1 MNQKIVTKGNVKLCF
16 TFSCVIIV
24 AIMIGYWVYKFEIE
38 DRDIG
43 VVDFVPL
50 DEGTDIN
57 LPFVTLCFID
67 PFVDERLKNWIPL
80 INESSYLQYL
90 RGDFYDPD
98 LQILD
103 YSDLTFHLGDYFLYA
118 EDRWRNQSSFRNSS
132 LSIEHKEVFSGFYF
146 NSFVKCFSLKFGL
159 ENNRYLKRIRFH
171 YDLSKLISDWT
182 PAWMNG
188 TEDIYLRVY
197 YKIHYPG
204 HFLLGDYPGYFYL
217 YPTSIFQSVYI
228 EELELLRRRN
238 TRKKKCLR
246 KNTRYDSTLID
257 KYLLEA
263 RCRVPYLLMNRNIA
277 QCNSGERIKN
287 GMLSYE
293 KVKSFN
299 IPKSCERIAKMMLI
313 KRSKKKDSGYSTT
326 WNFMIHYPDEFKVI
340 MQSKEVDIHSLIGNI
355 GGYLGLFLGDVT
367 YINSNFILNVIELK
381 LFFIYKF
388 LSP

>member
-1 MNQKIVTKGNVKLCF
+1 MSQKIFTKGNVKLFF
-16 TFSCVIIV
+16 TFSCIIIV
-24 AIMIGYWVYKFEIE
+24 SIMIGYWFYKFGIE

-50 DEGTDIN
+50 DEGTDID
-57 LPFVTLCFID
+57 LPFVTLCFIG
-67 PFVDERLKNWIPL
+67 PFVDERFKNLVPNISE
-80 INESSYLQYL
+80 NSYLQYL
-90 RGDFYDPD
+90 KGDFYDQT
-98 LQILD
+98 LQTLD
-103 YSDLTFHLGDYFLYA
+103 YSHLTFDLGDYFLYA
-118 EDRWRNQSSFRNSS
+118 EDRWRNQSTFRNSS
-132 LSIEHKEVFSGFYF
+132 LSIQHKEVFSGFYF
-146 NSFVKCFSLKFGL
+146 NSFVKCFSLEFGMK
-159 ENNRYLKRIRFH
+159 NNRYLKRIRFH
-171 YDLSKLISDWT
+171 YNLSKLISDWT
-182 PAWMNG
+182 PVWING

-217 YPTSIFQSVYI
+217 HPTSIFQSVYI

-246 KNTRYDSTLID
+246 KNTRYDSVVID
-257 KYLLEA
+257 KYLAETK
-263 RCRVPYLLMNRNIA
+263 CRVPYLLANRKIA
-277 QCNSGERIKN
+277 PCNSGEKMKN

-313 KRSKKKDSGYSTT
+313 KKYKKKDSGYSTT

-355 GGYLGLFLGDVT
+355 GGYLGLFLGDLK
-367 YINSNFILNVIELK
+367 YDRFNFQD
-381 LFFIYKF
+381 
-388 LSP
+388 

>member
-1 MNQKIVTKGNVKLCF
+1 MNQKIVTKRNVKLFF
-16 TFSCVIIV
+16 TFGCIIIV
-24 AIMIGYWVYKFEIE
+24 AIMIGYWFYKFEIE

-67 PFVDERLKNWIPL
+67 PFIDERLKNL
-80 INESSYLQYL
+80 TSNINEESYLQYL
-90 RGDFYDPD
+90 KGDLYDRR
-98 LQILD
+98 LQTLE
-103 YSDLTFHLGDYFLYA
+103 YSSLTFDLGDYFMYA

-146 NSFVKCFSLKFGL
+146 NSFVKCFSLEFGM

-171 YDLSKLISDWT
+171 YNLSKLISDWK
-182 PAWMNG
+182 PVLINA
-188 TEDIYLRVY
+188 TEDSYLRVY

-204 HFLLGDYPGYFYL
+204 HFLLGDYPAYFDL
-217 YPTSIFQSVYI
+217 HPTSIFQSIYI

-246 KNTRYDSTLID
+246 KNTRYDSAVID
-257 KYLLEA
+257 KYLLETK
-263 RCRVPYLLMNRNIA
+263 CRVPYLLMNRKVA
-277 QCNSGERIKN
+277 PCNSGEKMKN

-313 KRSKKKDSGYSTT
+313 KKSKKKDYGNSTT

-355 GGYLGLFLGDVT
+355 GGYLGLFLGNLK
-367 YINSNFILNVIELK
+367 YVIFNIHTK
-381 LFFIYKF
+381 R
-388 LSP
+388 

>member
-171 YDLSKLISDWT
+171 YDLSKVISDWT

-238 TRKKKCLR
+238 
-246 KNTRYDSTLID
+246 
-257 KYLLEA
+257 
-263 RCRVPYLLMNRNIA
+263 
-277 QCNSGERIKN
+277 
-287 GMLSYE
+287 
-293 KVKSFN
+293 
-299 IPKSCERIAKMMLI
+299 
-313 KRSKKKDSGYSTT
+313 
-326 WNFMIHYPDEFKVI
+326 
-340 MQSKEVDIHSLIGNI
+340 
-355 GGYLGLFLGDVT
+355 
-367 YINSNFILNVIELK
+367 
-381 LFFIYKF
+381 
-388 LSP
+388 